1 MIIPNKKLMRNLH
14 QGYGGQAQAIYDECC
29 KIFDWDRTKR
39 GLFGRQ
45 QILYAENATPEGYS
59 PWFLPHNN
67 WTATKGGNWF
77 NTILGDTI
85 EEMWVEKK
93 EGLYYDQT
101 MRVTFAKRKT
111 GEYVFLGV
119 YKPEGVVQ
127 KILEKNLLNR
137 KGEIVKTVGDT
148 VWIKT
153 YQLVSN
159 SYEN

>member
-1 MIIPNKKLMRNLH
+1 
-14 QGYGGQAQAIYDECC
+14 
-29 KIFDWDRTKR
+29 
-39 GLFGRQ
+39 
-45 QILYAENATPEGYS
+45 
-59 PWFLPHNN
+59 
-67 WTATKGGNWF
+67 
-77 NTILGDTI
+77 
-85 EEMWVEKK
+85 MWVEKK

-148 VWIKT
+148 VWIKRYKLILDT
-153 YQLVSN
+153 YKN
-159 SYEN
+159 